1 MVLGSGFAMGHSSSG
16 PSDDSLTD
24 LGLGWVN
31 LFWVTI

>member
-16 PSDDSLTD
+16 PSGGSLTY
-24 LGLGWVN
+24 LGLGWAN